1 MNTCGTQL
9 SKAKA
14 EVGCEA
20 LSSSLD
26 AWIGNNM
33 LQEDTSS
40 ALQAEASPCE
50 KKSCDSIARG
60 VQQTSLGTLS
70 ATKHGLYSSHVAQQ
84 AKIRQ
89 RVHNA
94 ASERKARSKGPRPR
108 GPSGALNFT
117 RLREK
122 DANGHEFQAADCPQ
136 NSLCQFWGAFTEE
149 TIDSRTNYSLT
160 ILELQ

>member
-1 MNTCGTQL
+1 MPDVTRYVENSRFSRRARHSQKLQESGTCGTQL

-40 ALQAEASPCE
+40 ALQAEASPCK

-60 VQQTSLGTLS
+60 VQQIRLGTLS

-84 AKIRQ
+84 AK
-89 RVHNA
+89 
-94 ASERKARSKGPRPR
+94 
-108 GPSGALNFT
+108 T
-117 RLREK
+117 
-122 DANGHEFQAADCPQ
+122 
-136 NSLCQFWGAFTEE
+136 
-149 TIDSRTNYSLT
+149 
-160 ILELQ
+160 

>member
-1 MNTCGTQL
+1 MDRGIEFLSSRDTQTCGTQL

-14 EVGCEA
+14 EVGCKA

-40 ALQAEASPCE
+40 ALQAEASPCK

-60 VQQTSLGTLS
+60 VQQIRLGTLS

-84 AKIRQ
+84 AK
-89 RVHNA
+89 
-94 ASERKARSKGPRPR
+94 
-108 GPSGALNFT
+108 T
-117 RLREK
+117 
-122 DANGHEFQAADCPQ
+122 
-136 NSLCQFWGAFTEE
+136 
-149 TIDSRTNYSLT
+149 
-160 ILELQ
+160 